1 MAARTITTTIQMRK
15 GTESQ
20 WSTNNPILAAGEI
33 GVEFY
38 GTEGNTKSRFKIG
51 DGETR
56 WKDLLYIERIDNVLF
71 GPDSM
76 KGDKI
81 TGQLFIDS
89 STGVT
94 EIYRPP
100 LEGATDQV
108 NGTWQEVFTLPKG
121 EKIPKNRLDTG
132 ATPNKIVTVGTDGK
146 IASSLIPHIAITNTF
161 IRDTFA
167 EILLIPVGDGKEQLQ
182 QGDIAILLVDNQT
195 WIFKGGSTNI
205 ASNWAE
211 LKTPLDA
218 VSSVI
223 ELTGDITKSQLLTAL
238 ELQNVKNYGIAQL
251 VDAQTGTSDT
261 LYATPKTVSTRIT
274 KLIATDKEA
283 KAGTSNTQLATPKT
297 IKTYVDDKIVPNY
310 VPNTRKVNGKALS
323 ADITLGSSDLSDG
336 ADILLVT
343 DTYTINGG
351 TA

>member
-1 MAARTITTTIQMRK
+1 MAERTITTTIQMRK
-15 GTESQ
+15 GSESQ

-51 DGETR
+51 DGETL
-56 WKDLLYIERIDNVLF
+56 WNDLLYIERIDNVLF
-71 GPDSM
+71 GVDSM

-121 EKIPKNRLDTG
+121 EKIPKNRLDIGTTLG
-132 ATPNKIVTVGTDGK
+132 QIVAVGTGGK

-167 EILLIPVGDGKEQLQ
+167 EMLLIPVGDGAEQLQ

-195 WIFKGGSTNI
+195 WIFKGGTNI

-223 ELTGDITKSQLLTAL
+223 QLTGDITKSELLTAL
-238 ELQNVKNYGIAQL
+238 ELENVKNYDIAQEE
-251 VDAQTGTSDT
+251 DAQTGTSDT

-274 KLIATDKEA
+274 KLIATDVEA

-297 IKTYVDDKIVPNY
+297 IKTYVDDKIVSNY
-310 VPNTRKVNGKALS
+310 VPNTRKVNNKVLS

-336 ADILLVT
+336 EDILLIT

-351 TA
+351 IA